1 MDLNGLLPVFVRLRG
16 RRVLLV
22 GGGAMATLRARQFL
36 KAGAR
41 LTVVSP
47 HASHRIRQLAKTRA
61 ITWIKRDF
69 ASRDVSR
76 KYFMVVGAT
85 DNPRVQAAL
94 SKAAESKGLLYN
106 VVDAPAQCNFIT
118 PAVVERGDLKI
129 AMSSASEMVDKLVNL
144 GFVYRAVDEENRRQ
158 VVIFTTDKGEELIR
172 ELRRGIVENYRGLL
186 NKLSDH
192 DQERL
197 VNAFEELAEI
207 LGKLE

>member
-1 MDLNGLLPVFVRLRG
+1 MDLKGLLPVFVRLRG
-16 RRVLLV
+16 QRVLLV
-22 GGGAMATLRARQFL
+22 GGGAMATLRAGQFL

-47 HASHRIRQLAKTRA
+47 DASHRIRQLAKTRA

-106 VVDAPAQCNFIT
+106 VVDAPAHCNFIT

-129 AMSSASEMVDKLVNL
+129 AICTL
-144 GFVYRAVDEENRRQ
+144 GRSPA
-158 VVIFTTDKGEELIR
+158 LS
-172 ELRRGIVENYRGLL
+172 GLL
-186 NKLSDH
+186 RK
-192 DQERL
+192 
-197 VNAFEELAEI
+197 EI
-207 LGKLE
+207 DSALPRSAADWLKVLGKLRKSLKRIFPDDMKRQKALTDYFLAMARGNQVPNL